1 MVNFRLSLSS
11 PGNDGS
17 KMADQMGGFAEGEG
31 GMAAVGDLSDFT
43 STDRT
48 QVIEKLLA
56 QDEVLAFLYDHLFPP
71 QQASP
76 SQSASELRF
85 PPMPFEAQPMA
96 AGSALNAVSSKR
108 NIPLSSDTEAYL
120 KR

>member
-1 MVNFRLSLSS
+1 VVNFRLSLSS

-76 SQSASELRF
+76 SQSASESRF